1 MRLSFLDFIRH
12 KEPDNSDIKDDLEYG
27 DLAPIDSIPDDSEYF
42 KALDWALKN
51 DSIKNIAISG
61 PYGSGKSS
69 IISTYLKNN
78 RDIKDESINISIA
91 SFEKDNDSKEEST
104 EKDNTSKDEST
115 VKDGTI
121 NNKSTKEISMSMIE
135 KSVLKQLF
143 YKIDYD
149 KIPQSRYRKLH
160 RIKSKK
166 IHEYFLIIII
176 LSVLLTFVFS
186 PDMIKS
192 LFSKIE
198 DAGNNFGL
206 PAILS
211 KLIFG
216 IMCAISYCL
225 VSKLIIKILSN
236 AQIKEIS
243 LPVNAKIE
251 NKEEP
256 DSIFNKNLDEIMYFF
271 EATKYKY
278 VFFEDLDRFNSIE
291 IFEKLRELNTLL
303 NNYDN
308 IKEDRQII
316 FIYAVRDDVFK
327 NENRTKF
334 FDFIIPVIPVMNSTN
349 AADVLIDKLKLKD
362 GSKGYDI
369 SLNYVFDVAP
379 FIEDMRI
386 LQNICNEFIIYK
398 KTLRDRQALNLKDE
412 EMLSIIMFKNI
423 YPKDFSDLQA
433 EKGIVKEAFDELKYK
448 KNEYSQELKEN
459 IEQDTRLL
467 DEIKKELLSELREI
481 KISMLYALIG
491 WEGEITNIIIS
502 DDQSR
507 TKYFISDILDDSFNI
522 YQFENNSNIVI
533 YYRLKN
539 GNTSSA
545 YVNKQVANIYINRW
559 KRLYTNEKLAII
571 RRLEE
576 NKTKLREING
586 YSLQKMIDEYGAG
599 KVLPDKAFA
608 NKMLTFL
615 LWRGF
620 INEKY
625 ANYINYFK
633 GVSLTRDDMNF
644 ILSIKNN
651 EPEDYDYHLSEISII
666 IERLQEFEFG
676 TKATYN
682 YELLDYL
689 LSHRCC
695 AAKLKA
701 YISRLICDEGN
712 WDFIDSFINQSDN
725 KGCFVKYLS
734 NMWPDF
740 WENIFNNSSI
750 DDKNRMFYLRLIMI
764 NADIEDIKEQDSGGA
779 ISDFIINSRKSIQQL
794 LDNNQLKYD
803 KLKLVIEALDIKFKY
818 LSIDN
823 IEAKMIDYIFDNNYY
838 LINYDMIHEIVK
850 YKNDMLLYDL
860 TRKNY
865 STIRKLNYPP
875 LLDYVNANLNE
886 YMNSVFFR
894 DGNIDED
901 VDSIIILI
909 NNMNGNTDVAISI
922 IKQEKFR
929 IDNISDFCGSLPD
942 EQNDYVQLLW
952 NQLLIEDKVYSEWKN
967 VNTYYN
973 RFGLTSELKKYITS
987 KYDELITS
995 AIIIKFEENR
1005 ISDNLFEDII
1015 QSDIDDVAF
1024 EEIVNSIQERE
1035 VTTPY
1040 SSIPK
1045 NKIKILILNNFLSFT
1060 PSNYSN
1066 LCNVYP
1072 ELDFEFILMN
1082 QSDYIDYMNEIHME
1096 SEMLLKLLTDTRIKP
1111 ELIKLLIDKYATD
1124 YMTDD
1129 LAHIIKNKKY
1139 SINNDVFKN
1148 TWKYLNDEEKNELF
1162 LQHFDLLD
1170 CNELEN
1176 YFKELSDYYPGFSY
1190 RSKVHNAKIEATDE
1204 TERLANHLVKIGYI
1218 TSYKIEDIKTNKGQ
1232 RLINNQNFSKVL
1244 SCRIKSV
1251 QQSSRTTICAN

>member
-1 MRLSFLDFIRH
+1 MGVCRLLFQYNTSNTT
-12 KEPDNSDIKDDLEYG
+12 KYSVSDIL
-27 DLAPIDSIPDDSEYF
+27 
-42 KALDWALKN
+42 N
-51 DSIKNIAISG
+51 DSF
-61 PYGSGKSS
+61 
-69 IISTYLKNN
+69 
-78 RDIKDESINISIA
+78 DIYKFEDNFNISI
-91 SFEKDNDSKEEST
+91 
-104 EKDNTSKDEST
+104 
-115 VKDGTI
+115 
-121 NNKSTKEISMSMIE
+121 
-135 KSVLKQLF
+135 
-143 YKIDYD
+143 
-149 KIPQSRYRKLH
+149 
-160 RIKSKK
+160 
-166 IHEYFLIIII
+166 
-176 LSVLLTFVFS
+176 
-186 PDMIKS
+186 
-192 LFSKIE
+192 
-198 DAGNNFGL
+198 
-206 PAILS
+206 
-211 KLIFG
+211 
-216 IMCAISYCL
+216 
-225 VSKLIIKILSN
+225 
-236 AQIKEIS
+236 
-243 LPVNAKIE
+243 
-251 NKEEP
+251 
-256 DSIFNKNLDEIMYFF
+256 
-271 EATKYKY
+271 
-278 VFFEDLDRFNSIE
+278 
-291 IFEKLRELNTLL
+291 
-303 NNYDN
+303 NY
-308 IKEDRQII
+308 
-316 FIYAVRDDVFK
+316 
-327 NENRTKF
+327 
-334 FDFIIPVIPVMNSTN
+334 
-349 AADVLIDKLKLKD
+349 KLKIGHTNTIDANKR
-362 GSKGYDI
+362 
-369 SLNYVFDVAP
+369 V
-379 FIEDMRI
+379 IE
-386 LQNICNEFIIYK
+386 
-398 KTLRDRQALNLKDE
+398 
-412 EMLSIIMFKNI
+412 S
-423 YPKDFSDLQA
+423 
-433 EKGIVKEAFDELKYK
+433 
-448 KNEYSQELKEN
+448 
-459 IEQDTRLL
+459 
-467 DEIKKELLSELREI
+467 
-481 KISMLYALIG
+481 
-491 WEGEITNIIIS
+491 
-502 DDQSR
+502 
-507 TKYFISDILDDSFNI
+507 
-522 YQFENNSNIVI
+522 
-533 YYRLKN
+533 
-539 GNTSSA
+539 
-545 YVNKQVANIYINRW
+545 YINRW
-559 KRLYTNEKLAII
+559 KRLCNNEKGTIM
-571 RRLEE
+571 RRIED
-576 NKTKLREING
+576 NKTKLREIKG
-586 YSLQKMIDEYGAG
+586 YSLQKMIDVYGATN
-599 KVLPDKAFA
+599 VLPDETLK

-615 LWRGF
+615 LRRGY
-620 INEKY
+620 INDKY

-644 ILSIKNN
+644 ILSVKNDN
-651 EPEDYDYHLSEISII
+651 PESYEYHLTKMSVI
-666 IERLQEFEFG
+666 IERLQEFELG
-676 TKATYN
+676 SKATYN
-682 YELLDYL
+682 YDLLNYL
-689 LSHRCC
+689 LSHEEYVSKQD
-695 AAKLKA
+695 AF
-701 YISRLICDEGN
+701 ISRLITDEEN
-712 WDFIDSFINQSDN
+712 WDFIDNFITQSDN
-725 KGCFVKYLS
+725 RGHFVKRLS
-734 NMWPDF
+734 NKWSSF
-740 WENIFNNSSI
+740 WETIYADFSI
-750 DDKNRMFYLRLIMI
+750 EDEKKMFFLRLILI
-764 NADIEDIKEQDSGGA
+764 NADIEDIKKQDSCGA
-779 ISDFIINSRKSIQQL
+779 ISEFIINQKDSIQQL
-794 LDNNQLKYD
+794 LDKNKHDVLEGAKF
-803 KLKLVIEALDIKFKY
+803 KLVIEALGIKFKY
-818 LSIDN
+818 LSTGN
-823 IEAKMIDYIFDNNYY
+823 IESEVVDYIFDNNYY
-838 LINYDMIHEIVK
+838 QINSDIIREIVE

-995 AIIIKFEENR
+995 ALIIKFEENR

-1170 CNELEN
+1170 CNELEY

-1190 RSKVHNAKIEATDE
+1190 RSKVHNVKIEATDE

-1251 QQSSRTTICAN
+1251 QQSSKTPVCAN